1 MRRQACPTACLG
13 WGHKSG
19 AQARGMWGLARLELL
34 GQGSHH
40 RLSLGWPHRKRQK
53 PSHSLET
60 RKKPGGILRVTLGP
74 AGERPEA
81 RAGDTALWGDLSH
94 HIRSTRAVSLLTCFH
109 RLPAPEGEGRGP
121 VEAQRQAQG
130 GPEMGTCKPPSCSSL
145 CTAGWWETPRWAL
158 TGPDCLDTGQCLD
171 IVPMW
176 WP

>member
-40 RLSLGWPHRKRQK
+40 RFSLGWPHRKPQK

-81 RAGDTALWGDLSH
+81 RAGDSALWGDLSQPPH
-94 HIRSTRAVSLLTCFH
+94 PVHRSSIPSDLVPQTSCS
-109 RLPAPEGEGRGP
+109 RG
-121 VEAQRQAQG
+121 QRQGACGSRDRLREALKWVPASPSAAAHCAQQAG
-130 GPEMGTCKPPSCSSL
+130 GKPRGGHSL
-145 CTAGWWETPRWAL
+145 DPTAL
-158 TGPDCLDTGQCLD
+158 TPGNA
-171 IVPMW
+171 
-176 WP
+176 